1 MNKGKNTQGITRTG
15 RGEQQPLD
23 KDRAQTVSVTEDGP
37 APQDKRG
44 LDKSDRDHGKKPRT
58 SGHS

>member
-1 MNKGKNTQGITRTG
+1 MSKDKDTQGIARTG
-15 RGEQQPLD
+15 RGEQQPRD
-23 KDRAQTVSVTEDGP
+23 KDRAQRVSVTDHGP

-44 LDKSDRDHGKKPRT
+44 LDNSDRDAGKEPRT